1 MVATAARIKMVADV
15 EYILNDGE
23 FFGDTVETPKE
34 GVEQHRKRECLNVAI
49 SKDKVPATKLLIK
62 HILNTSSVN

>member
-34 GVEQHRKRECLNVAI
+34 GVEQHRKQECLNVAI
-49 SKDKVPATKLLIK
+49 SKDKVPAT
-62 HILNTSSVN
+62 NY